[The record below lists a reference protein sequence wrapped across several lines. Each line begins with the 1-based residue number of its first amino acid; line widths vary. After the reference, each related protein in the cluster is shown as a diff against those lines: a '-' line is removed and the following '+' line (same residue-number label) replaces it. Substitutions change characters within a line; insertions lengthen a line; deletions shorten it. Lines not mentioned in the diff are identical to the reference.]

1 MSEELRELDPITLRY
16 YLKDHEW
23 TDHVKSDQ
31 SLGKPQPPLVKPY
44 DPNGEIVDLPA
55 PEKCA
60 LKHND
65 LSRAFVERKSNRLFK
80 KESISLEELSY
91 LLFNTQGI
99 RDYRP
104 GKTATL
110 RTVPS
115 AGARHPFET
124 YLACMNVE
132 GLKRA
137 VYRYLPEEHKLL
149 LVREYGDDME
159 DIVGASANKQIFVG
173 RCAVTFFWSAVM
185 YRSEWR
191 YPTHAQKVVLID
203 VGHVCQN
210 LYLACEAIG
219 CGTCGIGAYN
229 QQKVDELC
237 EIDGVDEFVVYLA
250 PVGRV

>member
-1 MSEELRELDPITLRY
+1 MYETDPKKLRY
-16 YLKDHEW
+16 YLKDHKW
-23 TDHVKSDQ
+23 VDQTISDQ
-31 SLGKPQPPLVKPY
+31 QKGLPQPPLVKPY

-55 PEKCA
+55 PEKCS
-60 LKHND
+60 LKHD
-65 LSRAFVERKSNRLFK
+65 SLTRAFKERKSQRLYK
-80 KESISLEELSY
+80 KASVSLEELSY
-91 LLFNTQGI
+91 LLYNTQGI

-124 YLACMNVE
+124 YLACMNIE

-137 VYRYLPEEHKLL
+137 VYRYLPETHQLL

-159 DIVGASANKQIFVG
+159 EVVGHTALKQIFVG
-173 RCAVTFFWSAVM
+173 NCAVTFFWSAVM

-219 CGTCGIGAYN
+219 CGTCGIGAYD
-229 QQKVDELC
+229 QELADQLC
-237 EIDGVDEFVVYLA
+237 EIDGEEEFIVYLA

>member
-1 MSEELRELDPITLRY
+1 MYETDPKKLRY
-16 YLKDHEW
+16 YLKDHKW
-23 TDHVKSDQ
+23 VDQTISDQ
-31 SLGKPQPPLVKPY
+31 QKGLPQPPLVKPY

-55 PEKCA
+55 PEKCS
-60 LKHND
+60 LKHD
-65 LSRAFVERKSNRLFK
+65 SLTRAFKERKSQRLYK
-80 KESISLEELSY
+80 KASVSLEELSY
-91 LLFNTQGI
+91 LLYNTQGI

-137 VYRYLPEEHKLL
+137 VYRYLPETHQLL

-159 DIVGASANKQIFVG
+159 EVVGHTALKQIFVG
-173 RCAVTFFWSAVM
+173 NCAVTFFWSAVM

-219 CGTCGIGAYN
+219 CGTCGIGAYD
-229 QQKVDELC
+229 QELADQLC
-237 EIDGVDEFVVYLA
+237 EIDGEEEFVVYLA

>member
-1 MSEELRELDPITLRY
+1 MYETDPKKLRY
-16 YLKDHEW
+16 YLKDHKW
-23 TDHVKSDQ
+23 VDQTISDQ
-31 SLGKPQPPLVKPY
+31 QKGLPQPPLVKPY

-55 PEKCA
+55 PEKCL
-60 LKHND
+60 LKHD
-65 LSRAFVERKSNRLFK
+65 SLTRAFKERKSQRLYK
-80 KESISLEELSY
+80 KASVSLEELSY
-91 LLFNTQGI
+91 LLYNTQGI

-137 VYRYLPEEHKLL
+137 VYRYLPETHQLL

-159 DIVGASANKQIFVG
+159 EVVGHTALKQILVG
-173 RCAVTFFWSAVM
+173 NCAVTFFWSAVM

-219 CGTCGIGAYN
+219 CGTCGIGAYD
-229 QQKVDELC
+229 QELADQLC
-237 EIDGVDEFVVYLA
+237 EIDGEEEFVVYLA

>member
-1 MSEELRELDPITLRY
+1 MYETDPKKLRY
-16 YLKDHEW
+16 YLKDHKW
-23 TDHVKSDQ
+23 VDQTISDQ
-31 SLGKPQPPLVKPY
+31 QKGLPQPPLVKPY

-55 PEKCA
+55 PEKCS
-60 LKHND
+60 LKHD
-65 LSRAFVERKSNRLFK
+65 SLTRAFKERKSQRLYK
-80 KESISLEELSY
+80 KASVSLEELSY
-91 LLFNTQGI
+91 LLYNTQGI

-137 VYRYLPEEHKLL
+137 VYRYLPETHQLL

-159 DIVGASANKQIFVG
+159 EVVGHTALKQIFVG
-173 RCAVTFFWSAVM
+173 NCAVTFFWSAVM

-219 CGTCGIGAYN
+219 CGTCGIGAYD
-229 QQKVDELC
+229 QELADKLC
-237 EIDGVDEFVVYLA
+237 EIDGEEEFVVYLA

>member
-1 MSEELRELDPITLRY
+1 MYETDPKKLRY
-16 YLKDHEW
+16 YLKDHKW
-23 TDHVKSDQ
+23 VDQTISDQ
-31 SLGKPQPPLVKPY
+31 QKGLPQPPLVKPY

-55 PEKCA
+55 PEKCS
-60 LKHND
+60 LKHD
-65 LSRAFVERKSNRLFK
+65 SLTRAFKERKSQRLYK
-80 KESISLEELSY
+80 KASVSLEELSY
-91 LLFNTQGI
+91 LLYNTQGI

-137 VYRYLPEEHKLL
+137 VYRYLPETHQLL

-159 DIVGASANKQIFVG
+159 EVVGHTALKQIFVG
-173 RCAVTFFWSAVM
+173 NCAVTFFWSAVM

-219 CGTCGIGAYN
+219 CGTCGIGAYD
-229 QQKVDELC
+229 QELADQLC
-237 EIDGVDEFVVYLA
+237 EIDSEEEFVVYLA

>member
-1 MSEELRELDPITLRY
+1 MYETDPKKLRY
-16 YLKDHEW
+16 YLKDHKW
-23 TDHVKSDQ
+23 VDQTISDQ
-31 SLGKPQPPLVKPY
+31 QKGLPQPPLVKPY

-55 PEKCA
+55 PEKCS
-60 LKHND
+60 LKHD
-65 LSRAFVERKSNRLFK
+65 SLTRAFKEITCQRLHK
-80 KESISLEELSY
+80 KASVSLEELSY
-91 LLFNTQGI
+91 LLYNTQGI

-137 VYRYLPEEHKLL
+137 VYRYLPETHQLL

-159 DIVGASANKQIFVG
+159 EVVGHTALKQIFVG
-173 RCAVTFFWSAVM
+173 NCAVTFFWSAVM

-219 CGTCGIGAYN
+219 CGTCGIGAYD
-229 QQKVDELC
+229 QELADQLC
-237 EIDGVDEFVVYLA
+237 EIDGEEEFVVYLA

>member
-1 MSEELRELDPITLRY
+1 MYETDPKKLRY
-16 YLKDHEW
+16 YLKDHKW
-23 TDHVKSDQ
+23 VDQTISDQ
-31 SLGKPQPPLVKPY
+31 QKGLPQPPLVKPY

-55 PEKCA
+55 PEKCS
-60 LKHND
+60 LKHD
-65 LSRAFVERKSNRLFK
+65 SLTRAFKERKSQRLYK
-80 KESISLEELSY
+80 KASVSLEGLSY
-91 LLFNTQGI
+91 LLYNTQGI

-137 VYRYLPEEHKLL
+137 VYRYLPETHQLL

-159 DIVGASANKQIFVG
+159 EVVGHTALKQIFVG
-173 RCAVTFFWSAVM
+173 NCAVTFFWSAVM

-219 CGTCGIGAYN
+219 CGTCGIGAYD
-229 QQKVDELC
+229 QELADKLC
-237 EIDGVDEFVVYLA
+237 EIDGEEEFVVYLA

>member
-1 MSEELRELDPITLRY
+1 MYETDPKKLRY
-16 YLKDHEW
+16 YLKDHKW
-23 TDHVKSDQ
+23 VDQTISDQ
-31 SLGKPQPPLVKPY
+31 QKGLPQPPLVKPY

-55 PEKCA
+55 PEKCS
-60 LKHND
+60 LKHD
-65 LSRAFVERKSNRLFK
+65 SLTRAFKERKSQRLYK
-80 KESISLEELSY
+80 KASVSLEGLSY
-91 LLFNTQGI
+91 LLYNTQGI

-137 VYRYLPEEHKLL
+137 VYRYLPETHQLL

-159 DIVGASANKQIFVG
+159 EVVGHTALKQLFVG
-173 RCAVTFFWSAVM
+173 NCAVTFFWSAVM

-219 CGTCGIGAYN
+219 CGTCGIGAYD
-229 QQKVDELC
+229 QELADKLC
-237 EIDGVDEFVVYLA
+237 EIDGEEEFVVYLA

>member
-1 MSEELRELDPITLRY
+1 MYETDPKKLRY
-16 YLKDHEW
+16 YLKDHKW
-23 TDHVKSDQ
+23 VDQTISDQ
-31 SLGKPQPPLVKPY
+31 QKGLPQPPLVKPY

-55 PEKCA
+55 PEKCS
-60 LKHND
+60 LKHD
-65 LSRAFVERKSNRLFK
+65 SLTRAFKERKSQRLYK
-80 KESISLEELSY
+80 KASVSLEELSY
-91 LLFNTQGI
+91 LLYNTQGI

-137 VYRYLPEEHKLL
+137 VYRYLPETHQLL

-159 DIVGASANKQIFVG
+159 EVVGHTALKQIFVG
-173 RCAVTFFWSAVM
+173 NCAVTFFWSAIM

-219 CGTCGIGAYN
+219 CGTCGIGAYD
-229 QQKVDELC
+229 QELADKLC
-237 EIDGVDEFVVYLA
+237 EIDGEEEFVVYLA

>member
-1 MSEELRELDPITLRY
+1 MNERDPKALRY
-16 YLKDHEW
+16 YLKDHKW
-23 TDHVKSDQ
+23 VDQVISDQ
-31 SLGKPQPPLVKPY
+31 QQGLPQPPLVKPY
-44 DPNGEIVDLPA
+44 DINGEIISLPS

-65 LSRAFVERKSNRLFK
+65 LTRAFKERKSQRLFK
-80 KESISLEELSY
+80 HEAVSLEELSY
-91 LLFNTQGI
+91 LLYNTQGI

-124 YLACMNVE
+124 YLACMDVT
-132 GLKRA
+132 GVKRG
-137 VYRYLPEEHKLL
+137 VYRYLPETHELL

-159 DIVGASANKQIFVG
+159 EIIGGSALKQIFVG
-173 RCAVTFFWSAVM
+173 RCAVTFFWTAVM

-203 VGHVCQN
+203 AGHVCQN

-219 CGTCGIGAYN
+219 CGTCGIGAYD
-229 QQKVDELC
+229 QELADKVCEVDGDE
-237 EIDGVDEFVVYLA
+237 EFVVYLA

>member
-1 MSEELRELDPITLRY
+1 MYETDPKKLRY
-16 YLKDHEW
+16 YLKDHKW
-23 TDHVKSDQ
+23 VDQTISDQ
-31 SLGKPQPPLVKPY
+31 QKGLPQPPLVKPY

-55 PEKCA
+55 PEKCS
-60 LKHND
+60 LKHD
-65 LSRAFVERKSNRLFK
+65 SLTRAFKERKSQRLYK
-80 KESISLEELSY
+80 KASVSLEELSY
-91 LLFNTQGI
+91 LLYNTQGI

-137 VYRYLPEEHKLL
+137 VYRYLPETHQLL
-149 LVREYGDDME
+149 LVREYVDDME
-159 DIVGASANKQIFVG
+159 EVVGHTALKQIFVG
-173 RCAVTFFWSAVM
+173 NCAVTFFWSAVM

-219 CGTCGIGAYN
+219 CGTCGMGAYD
-229 QQKVDELC
+229 QELADQLC
-237 EIDGVDEFVVYLA
+237 EIDSEEEFVVYLA

>member
-1 MSEELRELDPITLRY
+1 MYETDPKKLRY
-16 YLKDHEW
+16 YLKDHKW
-23 TDHVKSDQ
+23 VDQTISDQ
-31 SLGKPQPPLVKPY
+31 QKGLPQPPLVKPY

-55 PEKCA
+55 PEKCS
-60 LKHND
+60 LKHD
-65 LSRAFVERKSNRLFK
+65 SLTRAFKERKSQRLYK
-80 KESISLEELSY
+80 KASVSLEGLSY
-91 LLFNTQGI
+91 LLYNTQGI

-137 VYRYLPEEHKLL
+137 VYRYLPETHQLL

-159 DIVGASANKQIFVG
+159 EIVGHTALKQIFVG
-173 RCAVTFFWSAVM
+173 NCAVTFFWSAVM

-219 CGTCGIGAYN
+219 CGTCGIGAYD
-229 QQKVDELC
+229 QELADQLC
-237 EIDGVDEFVVYLA
+237 EIDGEEEFVVYLA

>member
-1 MSEELRELDPITLRY
+1 MYETDPKKLRY
-16 YLKDHEW
+16 YLKDHKW
-23 TDHVKSDQ
+23 VDQTISDQ
-31 SLGKPQPPLVKPY
+31 QKGLPQPPLVKPY

-55 PEKCA
+55 PEKCS
-60 LKHND
+60 LKHD
-65 LSRAFVERKSNRLFK
+65 SLTRAFKERKSQRLYK
-80 KESISLEELSY
+80 KASVSLEGLSY
-91 LLFNTQGI
+91 LLYNTQGI

-137 VYRYLPEEHKLL
+137 VYRYLPETHQLL
-149 LVREYGDDME
+149 LVREYGDDLE
-159 DIVGASANKQIFVG
+159 EVVGHTALKQIFVG
-173 RCAVTFFWSAVM
+173 NCAVTFFWSAVM

-219 CGTCGIGAYN
+219 CGTCGIGAYD
-229 QQKVDELC
+229 QELADKLC
-237 EIDGVDEFVVYLA
+237 EIDGEEEFVVYLA

>member
-1 MSEELRELDPITLRY
+1 MYETDPKKLRY
-16 YLKDHEW
+16 YLKDHKW
-23 TDHVKSDQ
+23 VDQTISDQ
-31 SLGKPQPPLVKPY
+31 QKGLPQPPLVKPY

-55 PEKCA
+55 PEKCS
-60 LKHND
+60 LKHD
-65 LSRAFVERKSNRLFK
+65 SLTRAFKERKSQRLYK
-80 KESISLEELSY
+80 KASVSLEELSY
-91 LLFNTQGI
+91 LLYNTQGI

-137 VYRYLPEEHKLL
+137 VYRYLPETHQLL

-159 DIVGASANKQIFVG
+159 EVVGHTALKQIFVG
-173 RCAVTFFWSAVM
+173 NCTVTFFWSAVM

-219 CGTCGIGAYN
+219 CGTCGIGAYD
-229 QQKVDELC
+229 QELADQLC
-237 EIDGVDEFVVYLA
+237 EIDGEEEFVVYLA

>member
-1 MSEELRELDPITLRY
+1 MYETDPKKLRY
-16 YLKDHEW
+16 YLKDHKW
-23 TDHVKSDQ
+23 VDQTISDQ
-31 SLGKPQPPLVKPY
+31 QKGLPQPPLVKPY

-55 PEKCA
+55 PEKCS
-60 LKHND
+60 LKHD
-65 LSRAFVERKSNRLFK
+65 SLTRAFKERKSQRLYK
-80 KESISLEELSY
+80 KASVSLEELSY
-91 LLFNTQGI
+91 LLYNTQGI

-137 VYRYLPEEHKLL
+137 VYRYLPETHQLL

-159 DIVGASANKQIFVG
+159 EGVGHTALKQIFVG
-173 RCAVTFFWSAVM
+173 NCAVTFFWSAVM

-219 CGTCGIGAYN
+219 CGTCGIGAYD
-229 QQKVDELC
+229 QELADQLC
-237 EIDGVDEFVVYLA
+237 EIDGEEEFVVYLA

>member
-1 MSEELRELDPITLRY
+1 MYETDPKKLRY
-16 YLKDHEW
+16 YLKDHKW
-23 TDHVKSDQ
+23 VDQTISDQ
-31 SLGKPQPPLVKPY
+31 QKGLPQPPLVKPY

-55 PEKCA
+55 PEKCS
-60 LKHND
+60 LKHD
-65 LSRAFVERKSNRLFK
+65 SLTRAFKERKSQRLYK
-80 KESISLEELSY
+80 KASVSLEELSY
-91 LLFNTQGI
+91 LLYNTQGI

-137 VYRYLPEEHKLL
+137 VYRYLPETHQLL

-159 DIVGASANKQIFVG
+159 EIVGHTALKQIFVG
-173 RCAVTFFWSAVM
+173 NCAVTFFWSAVM

-219 CGTCGIGAYN
+219 CGTCGIGAYD
-229 QQKVDELC
+229 QELADQLC
-237 EIDGVDEFVVYLA
+237 EIDGEEEFVVYLA

>member
-1 MSEELRELDPITLRY
+1 MYETDPKKLRY
-16 YLKDHEW
+16 YLKDHKW
-23 TDHVKSDQ
+23 VDQTISDQ
-31 SLGKPQPPLVKPY
+31 QKGLPQPPLVKPY

-55 PEKCA
+55 PEKCS
-60 LKHND
+60 LKHD
-65 LSRAFVERKSNRLFK
+65 SLTRAFKERKSQRLYK
-80 KESISLEELSY
+80 KASVSLEELSY
-91 LLFNTQGI
+91 LLYNTQGI

-137 VYRYLPEEHKLL
+137 VYRYLPETHQLL
-149 LVREYGDDME
+149 FIREYGDDME
-159 DIVGASANKQIFVG
+159 EIVGHTALKQIFVG
-173 RCAVTFFWSAVM
+173 NCAVTFFWSAVM

-219 CGTCGIGAYN
+219 CGTCGIGAYD
-229 QQKVDELC
+229 QELADQLC
-237 EIDGVDEFVVYLA
+237 EIDGEEEFVVYLA

>member
-1 MSEELRELDPITLRY
+1 MYETDPKKLRY
-16 YLKDHEW
+16 YLKDHKW
-23 TDHVKSDQ
+23 VDQTISDQ
-31 SLGKPQPPLVKPY
+31 QKGLPQPPLVKPY

-55 PEKCA
+55 PEKCS
-60 LKHND
+60 LKHD
-65 LSRAFVERKSNRLFK
+65 SLTRAFNERKSQRLYK
-80 KESISLEELSY
+80 KASVSLEELSY
-91 LLFNTQGI
+91 LLYNTQGI

-137 VYRYLPEEHKLL
+137 VYRYLPETHQLL

-159 DIVGASANKQIFVG
+159 EIVGHTALKQIFVG
-173 RCAVTFFWSAVM
+173 NCAVTFFWSAVM

-219 CGTCGIGAYN
+219 CGTCGIGAYD
-229 QQKVDELC
+229 QELADQLC
-237 EIDGVDEFVVYLA
+237 EIDGEEEFVVYLA